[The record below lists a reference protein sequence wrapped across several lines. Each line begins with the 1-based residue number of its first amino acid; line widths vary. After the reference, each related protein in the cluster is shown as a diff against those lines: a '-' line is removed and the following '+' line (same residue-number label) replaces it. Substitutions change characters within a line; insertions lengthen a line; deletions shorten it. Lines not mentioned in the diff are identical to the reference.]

1 MRKMTLTEDLIASVP
16 LVLEDA
22 GPAPGYVEMTDAEY
36 DLAIAGTLAVRP
48 PGPFWFFAYGSLLW
62 RPACETVEGR
72 NAVVRGWHRSFCFR
86 ASRFRASPERPGLML
101 GLDRGGQCRGRVFRV
116 EESDVRESLGKLFR
130 RELVI
135 KPSVYIPRWLKAHT
149 SEGTV
154 DALAFVVDRRNERYV
169 GRLPAEQV
177 VGMLATAAGPRGS
190 CAEYLYHT
198 VAHLEEAG
206 IRDAY
211 LWTLQ
216 HLVAERIAGRSQ
228 A

>member
-1 MRKMTLTEDLIASVP
+1 
-16 LVLEDA
+16 
-22 GPAPGYVEMTDAEY
+22 
-36 DLAIAGTLAVRP
+36 
-48 PGPFWFFAYGSLLW
+48 
-62 RPACETVEGR
+62 
-72 NAVVRGWHRSFCFR
+72 
-86 ASRFRASPERPGLML
+86 
-101 GLDRGGQCRGRVFRV
+101 
-116 EESDVRESLGKLFR
+116 
-130 RELVI
+130 VI

-154 DALAFVVDRRNERYV
+154 DVLAFVVDRRNERYV
-169 GRLPAEQV
+169 GRLPIEQV

-206 IRDAY
+206 IHDAY

-216 HLVAERIAGRSQ
+216 HLVAEQITGRSQ